1 MTFHYGKRAAM
12 QRRSNAWPSANSSF
26 STFPEKPELA
36 PSRILPAEMGLALS
50 VPKPA
55 ELEVPKTASELE
67 ACRLSRLVE
76 TCRGKRAELEWIRK
90 PRRI

>member
-1 MTFHYGKRAAM
+1 
-12 QRRSNAWPSANSSF
+12 
-26 STFPEKPELA
+26 
-36 PSRILPAEMGLALS
+36 MGLALS